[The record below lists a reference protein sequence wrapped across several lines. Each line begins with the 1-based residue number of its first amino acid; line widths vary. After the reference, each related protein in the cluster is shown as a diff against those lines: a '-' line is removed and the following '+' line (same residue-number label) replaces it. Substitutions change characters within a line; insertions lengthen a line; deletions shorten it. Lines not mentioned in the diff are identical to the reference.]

1 MTMLWIVQFF
11 YNFLSKIEY
20 PSAKFLDILIMALK
34 ATIYKA
40 DLNIA
45 NMDDHIYGDYQLT
58 LALHP
63 SETLERLMVRL
74 MAFAR
79 FASDELEFTKDLFET
94 DEPALWQ
101 KDLTGQLETWIE
113 VGLPSEDK
121 VKKASARC
129 KTVALV
135 VYGTQVED
143 WWKRNSKIKTLS
155 NVQVWQIAPQSTA
168 ELEQLCERTMQLQLN
183 VMDNEWT
190 LLGEKGQATVVWTQL
205 Q

>member
-1 MTMLWIVQFF
+1 
-11 YNFLSKIEY
+11 
-20 PSAKFLDILIMALK
+20 MALK

-63 SETLERLMVRL
+63 SETLERLMVRV

-79 FASDELEFTKDLFET
+79 FASDSLEFTKDLFET

-121 VKKASARC
+121 VKKPVPVVKLWQLSLMVHKLKIGGRE
-129 KTVALV
+129 TVKL
-135 VYGTQVED
+135 
-143 WWKRNSKIKTLS
+143 KH
-155 NVQVWQIAPQSTA
+155 
-168 ELEQLCERTMQLQLN
+168 
-183 VMDNEWT
+183 
-190 LLGEKGQATVVWTQL
+190 
-205 Q
+205 

>member
-1 MTMLWIVQFF
+1 
-11 YNFLSKIEY
+11 
-20 PSAKFLDILIMALK
+20 MALK

-63 SETLERLMVRL
+63 SETLERLMVRV

-79 FASDELEFTKDLFET
+79 FASDSLEFTKDLFET

-121 VKKASARC
+121 VKKSQC
-129 KTVALV
+129 PL
-135 VYGTQVED
+135 
-143 WWKRNSKIKTLS
+143 
-155 NVQVWQIAPQSTA
+155 
-168 ELEQLCERTMQLQLN
+168 
-183 VMDNEWT
+183 
-190 LLGEKGQATVVWTQL
+190 
-205 Q
+205 